1 MLPHIHNKQFIY
13 YIQVILKKSCISET
27 ILYWSLGMG
36 LLVFELF
43 FEIIVNQLFSKITH
57 SSYMVLDVAH
67 ITSISFKAY

>member
-1 MLPHIHNKQFIY
+1 
-13 YIQVILKKSCISET
+13 
-27 ILYWSLGMG
+27 MG

-57 SSYMVLDVAH
+57 SSYMVLDVGH